1 MTLSKWC
8 NIIKV
13 TRGRIQ
19 MSNKGGLYKYE
30 FYDPEVEI
38 NGLLLAK
45 NDEDA
50 QKKANALLYITH
62 PDEKE
67 TLPIVEHVL
76 DMDKFETLV
85 VTGSVETYYDDWD

>member
-1 MTLSKWC
+1 
-8 NIIKV
+8 
-13 TRGRIQ
+13 
-19 MSNKGGLYKYE
+19 MSNKGRLYKYE

-62 PDEKE
+62 PDEEE
-67 TLPIVEHVL
+67 TLPTVEHVL